1 MKFLTLLKRTF
12 NTKKHVVN
20 DQIVNDPI
28 VDGPIVNNLIVD
40 DQIGLYERHVRTFDG
55 ARHVVNAGLVTRMV
69 R

>member
-28 VDGPIVNNLIVD
+28 VDGPI
-40 DQIGLYERHVRTFDG
+40 GLYERHVRTFDG